1 MVVSDFHATFNA
13 CLHMHE
19 LFTAPCVQS
28 EDVPSLNT
36 RKIPRAPEGGGAR
49 GGRGIRVPSCQP
61 WWRLMEAACYLTAAL
76 LLLDA
81 SPSDRRTE
89 ITAHRRHLLFVSFD
103 SQGRDFHSAEV
114 GSPKKKKKKKKYGFL
129 CDRTAA
135 TASAFRQTVTQKSA
149 KREDYRVSVLL
160 CQSRLPLKYH
170 VGGSVWTSSLS
181 SCMFSTRVFNYFY
194 IFLGYICI

>member
-1 MVVSDFHATFNA
+1 
-13 CLHMHE
+13 
-19 LFTAPCVQS
+19 
-28 EDVPSLNT
+28 
-36 RKIPRAPEGGGAR
+36 
-49 GGRGIRVPSCQP
+49 
-61 WWRLMEAACYLTAAL
+61 MEAACYLTAAL
-76 LLLDA
+76 LLLAA
-81 SPSDRRTE
+81 SPSYRRTE

-170 VGGSVWTSSLS
+170 VGGSV
-181 SCMFSTRVFNYFY
+181 
-194 IFLGYICI
+194 

>member
-19 LFTAPCVQS
+19 LFTAPRVQS
-28 EDVPSLNT
+28 EDVRSLNT
-36 RKIPRAPEGGGAR
+36 RKIPRVLEDRGGGV
-49 GGRGIRVPSCQP
+49 RVPSCQL

-76 LLLDA
+76 LPLAA
-81 SPSDRRTE
+81 SPSYRRTE